1 MVIMAHWGDLG
12 FRPIGPKNPADADEF
27 ESAKLL
33 AEGLAKIGR
42 YETQHDSRGWWI
54 RDPARVKGQQRP
66 NAVAVAT
73 VLDAANHRNLD
84 QYQFVQSLDASYY
97 RDFQFD
103 LDASARHDQVAT
115 FSKNPHS
122 AKGIYALTFSLAGCP
137 IKELQNFLSSVL
149 LPAFFNVYKDGKV
162 MFLHLNYKFETRH
175 SVMRAGYTASQYGR
189 LDKLGTGLN
198 PFETMERWQPLMP
211 SVQLRL
217 ILELATLLFFP
228 RQQFFTGTRSGL
240 LSVFIPG
247 ESFVEHAHEF
257 PASWLDF
264 FKDHWDFAKG
274 ERSAANLA
282 TLARAASE
290 PDSLKPILDKATYG
304 ALEIEELVRWIV
316 DRYNFLAFH
325 QTDPA
330 EFLHED
336 LVDFVTCFEHAL
348 TLDRALRKGMS
359 CVVSA
364 ESVVRKEAAME
375 IADIIGELACYWKLT
390 ANGPEHF
397 KTLVHPVQGKVLL
410 KAAFGTAPAPFAATV
425 AEIAD
430 AIYTSLRD
438 TIIGSVFVPAKKTS
452 SGILVRNKDLSS
464 ENMEST
470 DDFTA
475 NVIRAL
481 RDTHHGY
488 LTRNDSRSLRPS
500 RYLALVNGTL
510 PEAFA
515 RLGPLLALAA
525 VVAPEEII
533 GWKFMPTGTFD

>member
-1 MVIMAHWGDLG
+1 
-12 FRPIGPKNPADADEF
+12 
-27 ESAKLL
+27 
-33 AEGLAKIGR
+33 
-42 YETQHDSRGWWI
+42 
-54 RDPARVKGQQRP
+54 
-66 NAVAVAT
+66 
-73 VLDAANHRNLD
+73 
-84 QYQFVQSLDASYY
+84 
-97 RDFQFD
+97 
-103 LDASARHDQVAT
+103 
-115 FSKNPHS
+115 
-122 AKGIYALTFSLAGCP
+122 
-137 IKELQNFLSSVL
+137 
-149 LPAFFNVYKDGKV
+149 
-162 MFLHLNYKFETRH
+162 
-175 SVMRAGYTASQYGR
+175 
-189 LDKLGTGLN
+189 
-198 PFETMERWQPLMP
+198 MERWQPLMP

-217 ILELATLLFFP
+217 VLELATLLFFP

-247 ESFVEHAHEF
+247 EPFVEHTHEF
-257 PASWLDF
+257 PASWRDF

-290 PDSLKPILDKATYG
+290 PDSLKLILDKAAYG
-304 ALEIEELVRWIV
+304 ASEIEELVRWLV
-316 DRYNFLAFH
+316 DRYNVLAFH
-325 QTDPA
+325 QTDAA
-330 EFLHED
+330 EFLDGD
-336 LVDFVTCFEHAL
+336 LVDFVTCFEHAM

-397 KTLVHPVQGKVLL
+397 KTLVHPVQGQVLL
-410 KAAFGTAPAPFAATV
+410 KAALGTVPAPFATV
-425 AEIAD
+425 VADIVD
-430 AIYTSLRD
+430 AIYINLRD
-438 TIIGSVFVPAKKTS
+438 TIVASVFVPTKKTS
-452 SGILVRNKDLSS
+452 SGILVCNKDLSS

-481 RDTHHGY
+481 RNTHHGY
-488 LTRNDSRSLRPS
+488 LTRNDRHSLRPS

-525 VVAPEEII
+525 VVASEEIF
-533 GWKFMPTGTFD
+533 GWKFMPTGTSD